1 MVSCHWGSQFCSK
14 CQIGIFFRFHRVFGC
29 PRPRLAISRW
39 PVATQRFC
47 LRWEGQGTK
56 GMAGERVVGAETQ
69 PSRACQRRASSSSS
83 LVFESPVRS
92 GFLTPR
98 VIDRDRD
105 RSFEIEIG
113 QKTGPNRYGPVFC
126 GLLQLQ
132 DRSKP
137 VMVQTGPKPV

>member
-1 MVSCHWGSQFCSK
+1 MFFMLDENEWCHWCASATVVPSIQKHDMGISHFWGSA
-14 CQIGIFFRFHRVFGC
+14 GGAVEGRGELVPGRVG
-29 PRPRLAISRW
+29 
-39 PVATQRFC
+39 
-47 LRWEGQGTK
+47 
-56 GMAGERVVGAETQ
+56 RV
-69 PSRACQRRASSSSS
+69 
-83 LVFESPVRS
+83 VFESPVRS

-98 VIDRDRD
+98 VIDWDRD